1 MCIYVS
7 TVPVQTLDKPC
18 EVVSK
23 YFFFSIAIVVSP
35 WSRDVL
41 EGSRE
46 IIDEFIDLEKSMKN
60 KEHKGCLKAHCSWHD
75 HNSIYRL
82 RHSSVTIL
90 FPEAHLHS
98 ARQPLTPHQPTPLA
112 WAPCCSSSAISSVY
126 TVCSCSS
133 PSLVPDC
140 SLRSCKAFQ
149 RVSCLITC
157 YQPSLFFWSLCFNL
171 LLHYLSLADI

>member
-1 MCIYVS
+1 MCIYAS
-7 TVPVQTLDKPC
+7 AVPVQTLDKPC

-23 YFFFSIAIVVSP
+23 LLFFSIAIAGSP

-46 IIDEFIDLEKSMKN
+46 IIDEFIDLEKSLKN

-75 HNSIYRL
+75 HDSIYRL

-90 FPEAHLHS
+90 FSRGPPPLCTSHSYLIRQLHS
-98 ARQPLTPHQPTPLA
+98 PELLAVPHLQLA
-112 WAPCCSSSAISSVY
+112 QYI
-126 TVCSCSS
+126 CSCSS

-149 RVSCLITC
+149 RVSCLISR
-157 YQPSLFFWSLCFNL
+157 YPPSLFFLEFVF
-171 LLHYLSLADI
+171 